1 MSWPGSVGPDSRPVI
16 NNMNV
21 NTNNMNTPT
30 TESLTLQEQG
40 QQLSVLGAF
49 ANSEQFQMAKQ
60 AAEMLA
66 SSSMVPAA
74 YQNNPGSCF
83 IALNTA
89 LRLRMDPLMIMQNL
103 YVVQNRPSWSG
114 QFAIALVNICPKFSA
129 TWFEYRNEEDFQ
141 KGVRMCAQL
150 KTGQNVYGTW
160 ITPEMVKAEGWG
172 KKWQTMP
179 EQMYKYRAA
188 AFFARTECPEA
199 LLGLSVEGEAED
211 MAGKSQPDIKPPLF
225 KSREM
230 PKGDVVEAE
239 KVADS
244 PRQLGD
250 AEVPG
255 KGDVEVPPPH
265 IRLMEALSCTE
276 EELNA
281 VFKEASGGK
290 VDSWKRLSP
299 TKLEDCLGNLG
310 EMQAVLARIQAQ

>member
-1 MSWPGSVGPDSRPVI
+1 
-16 NNMNV
+16 
-21 NTNNMNTPT
+21 MNTTT

-66 SSSMVPAA
+66 SSSMVPVT

-188 AFFARTECPEA
+188 AFFARTNCPEA

-211 MAGKSQPDIKPPLF
+211 IAGKSQPDIKPPLF
-225 KSREM
+225 KSRASM
-230 PKGDVVEAE
+230 GDVVEAE

-244 PRQLGD
+244 PRLPVAAEIPGKSD
-250 AEVPG
+250 AEI
-255 KGDVEVPPPH
+255 PPPH
-265 IRLMEALSCTE
+265 IRLMEALSCAE

-281 VFKEASGGK
+281 VFKKASGGK
-290 VDSWKRLSP
+290 VDSWKKLSAA
-299 TKLEDCLGNLG
+299 KLEDCLGNLG
-310 EMQAVLARIQAQ
+310 EMQAVLAEIQAQ

>member
-1 MSWPGSVGPDSRPVI
+1 MSWPGPAPTGPRPVI

-66 SSSMVPAA
+66 SSSMVPTT

-188 AFFARTECPEA
+188 AFFARTNCPEA

-211 MAGKSQPDIKPPLF
+211 IAGKSQPDIKPPLF
-225 KSREM
+225 KSRASM
-230 PKGDVVEAE
+230 SDVVDAE

-244 PRQLGD
+244 PRLPVA

-255 KGDVEVPPPH
+255 KSDAEIPPPH

-281 VFKEASGGK
+281 VFKKASGGK
-290 VDSWKRLSP
+290 VDSWKKLSAA
-299 TKLEDCLGNLG
+299 KLEDCLGNLG
-310 EMQAVLARIQAQ
+310 EMQAVLAEIQTQ

>member
-21 NTNNMNTPT
+21 NTNNMNTTT

-66 SSSMVPAA
+66 SSSMVPTT

-83 IALNTA
+83 IAMNTA

-310 EMQAVLARIQAQ
+310 EMQAVLVRIQAQ

>member
-1 MSWPGSVGPDSRPVI
+1 MSWPGPAPTGPRPVI

-66 SSSMVPAA
+66 SSSMVPTT

-188 AFFARTECPEA
+188 AFFARTNCPEA

-230 PKGDVVEAE
+230 PKDDVVEAE

-244 PRQLGD
+244 PRLPVAAKIPGKSD
-250 AEVPG
+250 AEI
-255 KGDVEVPPPH
+255 PPPH

-281 VFKEASGGK
+281 VFKKASGGK
-290 VDSWKRLSP
+290 VDSWKKL
-299 TKLEDCLGNLG
+299 TTAKLEDCLGNLG
-310 EMQAVLARIQAQ
+310 EMQDVLAEIQAQ

>member
-1 MSWPGSVGPDSRPVI
+1 MSWPGTAATEPRPVI

-21 NTNNMNTPT
+21 NTNNMNTPN

-66 SSSMVPAA
+66 SSSMVPVT

-188 AFFARTECPEA
+188 AFFARTNCPEA

-211 MAGKSQPDIKPPLF
+211 IAGKSQPDIKPPLF
-225 KSREM
+225 KSRASM
-230 PKGDVVEAE
+230 SDVVDAE

-244 PRQLGD
+244 PRLPVAAKIPGKSD
-250 AEVPG
+250 AEI
-255 KGDVEVPPPH
+255 PPPH

-281 VFKEASGGK
+281 AVEKASKGK
-290 VDSWKRLSP
+290 FHSFFELNSSQQEKLAANPDRLKP
-299 TKLEDCLGNLG
+299 LIG
-310 EMQAVLARIQAQ
+310 

>member
-1 MSWPGSVGPDSRPVI
+1 
-16 NNMNV
+16 
-21 NTNNMNTPT
+21 
-30 TESLTLQEQG
+30 
-40 QQLSVLGAF
+40 
-49 ANSEQFQMAKQ
+49 
-60 AAEMLA
+60 MLA
-66 SSSMVPAA
+66 SSSMVPTT

-188 AFFARTECPEA
+188 AFFARTNCPEA

-230 PKGDVVEAE
+230 PKDDVVEAE

-310 EMQAVLARIQAQ
+310 EMQAVLARIQAQWKGDGHA

>member
-21 NTNNMNTPT
+21 NTNNMNTTT

-141 KGVRMCAQL
+141 KGGRMCAQL

-281 VFKEASGGK
+281 VFKKASGGK
-290 VDSWKRLSP
+290 VDSWKKL
-299 TKLEDCLGNLG
+299 TTAKLEDCLGNLG
-310 EMQAVLARIQAQ
+310 EMQAVLAEIQAQ

>member
-1 MSWPGSVGPDSRPVI
+1 
-16 NNMNV
+16 
-21 NTNNMNTPT
+21 MNTTT

-66 SSSMVPAA
+66 SSSMVPVT

-188 AFFARTECPEA
+188 AFFARTNCPEA

-211 MAGKSQPDIKPPLF
+211 IAGKSQPDIKPPLF
-225 KSREM
+225 KSREISG
-230 PKGDVVEAE
+230 GDVVDAE

-244 PRQLGD
+244 PRRPVAAKIPGKSD
-250 AEVPG
+250 AEI
-255 KGDVEVPPPH
+255 PPPH
-265 IRLMEALSCTE
+265 IRVMEALSCTE

-281 VFKEASGGK
+281 AVEKASKGK
-290 VDSWKRLSP
+290 FHSFFELNASQQEKLAANPDRLKP
-299 TKLEDCLGNLG
+299 LIG
-310 EMQAVLARIQAQ
+310 

>member
-1 MSWPGSVGPDSRPVI
+1 
-16 NNMNV
+16 
-21 NTNNMNTPT
+21 MNTTT

-66 SSSMVPAA
+66 SSSMVPVT

-188 AFFARTECPEA
+188 AFFARTNCPEA

-211 MAGKSQPDIKPPLF
+211 IAGKSQPDIKPPLF
-225 KSREM
+225 KSREISG
-230 PKGDVVEAE
+230 GDVVDAE

-244 PRQLGD
+244 PRLPVAAKIPGKSD
-250 AEVPG
+250 AEI
-255 KGDVEVPPPH
+255 PPPH

-281 VFKEASGGK
+281 VFKKASGGK
-290 VDSWKRLSP
+290 VDSWKKL
-299 TKLEDCLGNLG
+299 TTAKLEDCLGNLG
-310 EMQAVLARIQAQ
+310 EMQAVLAEIQAQ

>member
-1 MSWPGSVGPDSRPVI
+1 MSWPGTAATEPRPVI

-21 NTNNMNTPT
+21 NTNNMNTPN

-66 SSSMVPAA
+66 SSSMVPVT

-188 AFFARTECPEA
+188 AFFARTNCPEA

-211 MAGKSQPDIKPPLF
+211 IAGKSQPDIKPPLF
-225 KSREM
+225 KSREISG
-230 PKGDVVEAE
+230 GDVVDAE

-244 PRQLGD
+244 PRLPVAAEIPGKSD
-250 AEVPG
+250 AEI
-255 KGDVEVPPPH
+255 PPPH

-276 EELNA
+276 DELNA
-281 VFKEASGGK
+281 VFKKASGGK
-290 VDSWKRLSP
+290 VDSWKKL
-299 TKLEDCLGNLG
+299 TTAKLEDCLGNLG
-310 EMQAVLARIQAQ
+310 EMQAVLAEIQTQ

>member
-1 MSWPGSVGPDSRPVI
+1 
-16 NNMNV
+16 
-21 NTNNMNTPT
+21 MNTPT

-40 QQLSVLGAF
+40 QQLSILGAF

-66 SSSMVPAA
+66 SSSMVPTT

-188 AFFARTECPEA
+188 AFFARTNCPEA

-225 KSREM
+225 KSREISG
-230 PKGDVVEAE
+230 GDVVDAE

-255 KGDVEVPPPH
+255 KGDVEVPAAPRL
-265 IRLMEALSCTE
+265 RLMEELSVYGRSTE
-276 EELNA
+276 QGYA
-281 VFKEASGGK
+281 KASAT
-290 VDSWKRLSP
+290 R
-299 TKLEDCLGNLG
+299 
-310 EMQAVLARIQAQ
+310 

>member
-1 MSWPGSVGPDSRPVI
+1 
-16 NNMNV
+16 
-21 NTNNMNTPT
+21 MNTPT

-66 SSSMVPAA
+66 SSSMVPTT

-188 AFFARTECPEA
+188 AFFARTNCPEA

-230 PKGDVVEAE
+230 PKDDVVEAE
-239 KVADS
+239 KVAAP

>member
-1 MSWPGSVGPDSRPVI
+1 
-16 NNMNV
+16 
-21 NTNNMNTPT
+21 MNTTT

-66 SSSMVPAA
+66 SSSMVPVT

-188 AFFARTECPEA
+188 AFFARTNCPEA

-211 MAGKSQPDIKPPLF
+211 IAGKSQPDIKPPLF
-225 KSREM
+225 KSRASM
-230 PKGDVVEAE
+230 GDVVDAE

-244 PRQLGD
+244 PRLQVAAEIPGKSD
-250 AEVPG
+250 AEI
-255 KGDVEVPPPH
+255 PPPH

-281 VFKEASGGK
+281 VFKKASGGK
-290 VDSWKRLSP
+290 VDSWKKLSAA
-299 TKLEDCLGNLG
+299 KLEDCLGNLG
-310 EMQAVLARIQAQ
+310 EMQAVLAEIQTQ

>member
-1 MSWPGSVGPDSRPVI
+1 M
-16 NNMNV
+16 
-21 NTNNMNTPT
+21 NTNT
-30 TESLTLQEQG
+30 TEYLTIQEQG

-49 ANSEQFQMAKQ
+49 ANGEQFQMAMQ

-66 SSSMVPAA
+66 SSSMVPTT

-103 YVVQNRPSWSG
+103 YVVQGRPSWSG
-114 QFAIALVNICPKFSA
+114 QFAIALVNICPKFEL
-129 TWFEYRNEEDFQ
+129 TWFEFRNGGDFQ
-141 KGVRMCAQL
+141 AGVRMCAQL
-150 KTGQNVYGTW
+150 KTGQHVYGTW
-160 ITPEMVKAEGWG
+160 VTPEMVKAEGWG

-188 AFFARTECPEA
+188 AFFARTNCPEA

-211 MAGKSQPDIKPPLF
+211 MADKSQSDIKPPLF
-225 KSREM
+225 RSKAS
-230 PKGDVVEAE
+230 PKAVKGDVVDAE
-239 KVADS
+239 KVPDTPAVVKN
-244 PRQLGD
+244 

-255 KGDVEVPPPH
+255 QGDMEVPPPH

-290 VDSWKRLSP
+290 VDSWKRL
-299 TKLEDCLGNLG
+299 TTAKLKDCLGNLG
-310 EMQAVLARIQAQ
+310 EMQAVLAKIQAQ

>member
-1 MSWPGSVGPDSRPVI
+1 
-16 NNMNV
+16 
-21 NTNNMNTPT
+21 MNTTT

-66 SSSMVPAA
+66 SSSMVPVT

-188 AFFARTECPEA
+188 AFFARTNCPEA

-211 MAGKSQPDIKPPLF
+211 IAGKSQPDIKPPLF
-225 KSREM
+225 KSRASM
-230 PKGDVVEAE
+230 GDVVDAE

-244 PRQLGD
+244 PRLPVAAEIPGKSD
-250 AEVPG
+250 AEI
-255 KGDVEVPPPH
+255 PPPH

-281 VFKEASGGK
+281 VFKKASGGK
-290 VDSWKRLSP
+290 VDSWKKLSAA
-299 TKLEDCLGNLG
+299 KLEDCLGNLG
-310 EMQAVLARIQAQ
+310 EMQAVLAEIQAQ

>member
-1 MSWPGSVGPDSRPVI
+1 
-16 NNMNV
+16 MNV

-66 SSSMVPAA
+66 SSSMVPTT

-188 AFFARTECPEA
+188 AFSPGRIAR
-199 LLGLSVEGEAED
+199 
-211 MAGKSQPDIKPPLF
+211 
-225 KSREM
+225 
-230 PKGDVVEAE
+230 
-239 KVADS
+239 
-244 PRQLGD
+244 
-250 AEVPG
+250 
-255 KGDVEVPPPH
+255 
-265 IRLMEALSCTE
+265 
-276 EELNA
+276 
-281 VFKEASGGK
+281 
-290 VDSWKRLSP
+290 KR
-299 TKLEDCLGNLG
+299 CW
-310 EMQAVLARIQAQ
+310 A

>member
-1 MSWPGSVGPDSRPVI
+1 
-16 NNMNV
+16 
-21 NTNNMNTPT
+21 
-30 TESLTLQEQG
+30 
-40 QQLSVLGAF
+40 
-49 ANSEQFQMAKQ
+49 
-60 AAEMLA
+60 MLA
-66 SSSMVPAA
+66 SSSMVPVT

-281 VFKEASGGK
+281 VFKKASGGK
-290 VDSWKRLSP
+290 VDSWKKL
-299 TKLEDCLGNLG
+299 TTAKLEDCLGNLG
-310 EMQAVLARIQAQ
+310 EMQAVLAEIQAQ

>member
-1 MSWPGSVGPDSRPVI
+1 
-16 NNMNV
+16 
-21 NTNNMNTPT
+21 MNTPT

-66 SSSMVPAA
+66 SSSMVPTT

-188 AFFARTECPEA
+188 AFFARTNCPEA

-211 MAGKSQPDIKPPLF
+211 IAGKSQPDIKPPLF
-225 KSREM
+225 KSREISG
-230 PKGDVVEAE
+230 GDVVDAE

-244 PRQLGD
+244 PRLPVAAEIPGKSD
-250 AEVPG
+250 AEI
-255 KGDVEVPPPH
+255 PPPH

-281 VFKEASGGK
+281 VFKKASGGK
-290 VDSWKRLSP
+290 VDSWKKL
-299 TKLEDCLGNLG
+299 TTAKLEDCLGNLG
-310 EMQAVLARIQAQ
+310 EMQAVLAEIQAQ

>member
-1 MSWPGSVGPDSRPVI
+1 
-16 NNMNV
+16 
-21 NTNNMNTPT
+21 MNTSN
-30 TESLTLQEQG
+30 TEYLTLQEQG

-49 ANSEQFQMAKQ
+49 ANGEQFQMAMQ

-66 SSSMVPAA
+66 SSSMVPTT

-103 YVVQNRPSWSG
+103 YVVQGRPSWSG
-114 QFAIALVNICPKFSA
+114 QFAIALVNICPKFEL
-129 TWFEYRNEEDFQ
+129 TWFEFRNGDDFQ
-141 KGVRMCAQL
+141 AGVRMCAQL
-150 KTGQNVYGTW
+150 KTGQHVYGTW
-160 ITPEMVKAEGWG
+160 VTPEMVKAEGWG

-188 AFFARTECPEA
+188 AFFARTNCPEA

-211 MAGKSQPDIKPPLF
+211 MVGKSQPDIKPPLF
-225 KSREM
+225 RSKAA
-230 PKGDVVEAE
+230 PKADVMDAE
-239 KVADS
+239 KVPDTLAVV
-244 PRQLGD
+244 GN

-255 KGDVEVPPPH
+255 QGDMEVPPPH

-276 EELNA
+276 DQLNA
-281 VFKEASGGK
+281 VFKEVSGGK
-290 VDSWKRLSP
+290 VDSWKRISP

-310 EMQAVLARIQAQ
+310 EMQAVLAKIQAQ